1 MSATVVGIVKNTLST
16 DGSSEGSLH
25 LSPDFLLPRRTQTTG
40 VVRTRRCKVCAG
52 LEVLKPNRTGC
63 FLSSS
68 FSNATLP
75 LIQCPTLRQSQ
86 CLYPQTFRLFA
97 FSRRLVNC
105 LTAVHPREALA
116 MLMKAVPERAQLS
129 VHTLHPQV
137 GAETMSPAYSRALHR
152 DQYTTM
158 RLNDFS
164 HTSSNTVL
172 TSSLLQ

>member
-1 MSATVVGIVKNTLST
+1 MKGASLLSKCH
-16 DGSSEGSLH
+16 SLRNCEEY
-25 LSPDFLLPRRTQTTG
+25 SF
-40 VVRTRRCKVCAG
+40 
-52 LEVLKPNRTGC
+52 NRWL

-86 CLYPQTFRLFA
+86 CLYPQTFRLLA

-137 GAETMSPAYSRALHR
+137 GAEIMSLAYSRALHR